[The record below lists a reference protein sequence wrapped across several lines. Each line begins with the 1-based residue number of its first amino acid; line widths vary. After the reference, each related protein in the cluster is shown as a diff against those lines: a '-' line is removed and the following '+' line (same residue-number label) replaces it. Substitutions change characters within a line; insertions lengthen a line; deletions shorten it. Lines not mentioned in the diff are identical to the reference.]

1 MCVHECSLC
10 MQNVCVCG
18 RARVSIPDLM
28 WTVRFELNMPVLCA
42 YPSPVG
48 SLCRGCFND
57 DPYGRPLCVTPSRTS
72 CPIKARQLRPL
83 VWPPPPPPDTSM
95 AEVGDPLPLFCPL
108 FSHSPSLHTTQHSSR
123 SLPLFLKLD
132 VICLKLHGL
141 GLSNWVGRVERGAER
156 GERGR
161 EGIEVRREE
170 SGSSIIREV
179 RHRGSVKSCGASLV
193 TALVGT
199 ESE

>member
-83 VWPPPPPPDTSM
+83 VWPPPPSGHKYGCSWWPFTSI
-95 AEVGDPLPLFCPL
+95 L
-108 FSHSPSLHTTQHSSR
+108 PSLFTLSLAPHYTALQQVSAPLSEAGCYLFKITRFGTLQLSR
-123 SLPLFLKLD
+123 ESRE
-132 VICLKLHGL
+132 GS
-141 GLSNWVGRVERGAER
+141 GERERRDRSEER
-156 GERGR
+156 GERIQYNQR
-161 EGIEVRREE
+161 
-170 SGSSIIREV
+170 S
-179 RHRGSVKSCGASLV
+179 
-193 TALVGT
+193 
-199 ESE
+199 